1 MASAPPPPGAVL
13 RAPFFAEEVRVV
25 RADPFGEGWRLAVVG
40 LQSGRYEERL
50 LTAEQAA
57 LVESVRSADT
67 FRGDP
72 QRFLLGVEA
81 RRLALAYEYDPYF
94 ALSVSRVDPLPH
106 QLEAVYQYFL
116 ALPRIRFLLADDP
129 GAGKTIMAGLLLKE
143 LKARSLVRRVLIVT
157 PANLMF
163 QWQRELREKFRESF
177 EIVRAEV
184 LRSVYGQNPWQEKD
198 QVITSISWISRI
210 EDARESLLRARWDLV
225 VVDEAHKM
233 SAQSRDK
240 KTLAYQMGEA
250 LSELTDHL
258 LLMTATPH
266 KGDPENFC
274 LFLELLDKDVYGDVK
289 SLEEAMRRNR
299 APFYLR
305 RTKEALVT
313 FPDPDTG
320 EVKKLF
326 TRRNVETVPFD
337 LSDEEMAF
345 YEDLTR
351 YVEEQSTAAAEEDT
365 PASRA
370 VRFTMAMLQR
380 RFASSVYAC
389 RKSLERMRER
399 RLKALEDPQ
408 KYLREQQRK
417 AWDLPEDMEDWAD
430 EDREAFEREL
440 EEVVLRFD
448 PAALQREVRRLGELI
463 ERARA
468 LEAREVETKL
478 RRLREL
484 VTDRGL
490 FGDPGMKLLVFTE
503 HKDTLDYLAG
513 DGREG
518 RPLGKLRQWGLSV
531 STIHGG
537 MKVGDRDTP
546 GTRLYAERE
555 FRERTQVLVAT
566 EAAGEGINLQFCW
579 LLINYDIP
587 WNPVRL
593 EQRIGRIHRY
603 GQERDVLAYNFVA
616 RGTREGRVLQKLLER
631 LEEIRKELGTDQ
643 VFDVVGE
650 IFPGSQ
656 LERMMREL
664 YARKTTLPDIM
675 DRIVQGLD
683 TERFRRITQSAL
695 EGLATRELN
704 LAAITRQRAEM
715 KEKRLVPEVV
725 ERFFRDAAPL
735 VGLSPREVRKESH
748 VYRIGRLPRNLLAR
762 GEQLEGRFG
771 RLGHEYGPVCFD
783 KTLLQKEPTLEWVT
797 PGHPLFEA
805 VRAEV
810 EALSAESLRAGAV
823 LYDVEG
829 GPVRRLDVFAAS
841 VVDGRGETVHR
852 RLFVVEAGPEGRLA
866 VREPT
871 VFLDLLPAAEA
882 EPPDPA
888 GYAPV
893 EAAETFLW
901 EQALRSFQAEVAAAR
916 QRETEAVE
924 RHTRIS
930 LEELIQ
936 RANLR
941 LAELLER
948 QASDPEA
955 PGLAGQIA
963 QAEQHLVELNRRR
976 DQAAERLRLQRECTV
991 GELRRLG
998 SAWVLPHPGVP
1009 EAAGAR
1015 LVRDDE
1021 VERIAMEAVMAFERE
1036 AGWEPI
1042 DVHTESRGFDILSR
1056 HPETGLE
1063 RAIEVKGCGDVDAV
1077 WLTRHEHETARK
1089 LGRDYWLY
1097 VVYHCRTKPV
1107 IHRLQDPARLP
1118 WEPVRVIERW
1128 RLGPEALLRGT
1139 EGGA

>member
-1 MASAPPPPGAVL
+1 MASALPPNGSVL

-25 RADPFGEGWRLAVVG
+25 RADPFGGGWRLSFVG
-40 LQSGRYEERL
+40 MQSGRYEERL
-50 LTAEQAA
+50 LTAEQVSQVE
-57 LVESVRSADT
+57 LVPSADT

-72 QRFLLGVEA
+72 QRFLLGVES
-81 RRLALAYEYDPYF
+81 RRLALAYEYDPFF

-116 ALPRIRFLLADDP
+116 RLPRIRFLLADDP

-143 LKARSLVRRVLIVT
+143 LKARGLVRRVLIVT

-163 QWQRELREKFRESF
+163 QWQRELQEKFRESF
-177 EIVRAEV
+177 EIVRGEV

-198 QVITSISWISRI
+198 QVITSISWASRI

-225 VVDEAHKM
+225 VVDEAHKL
-233 SAQSRDK
+233 SAHARDK
-240 KTLAYQMGEA
+240 KTLAYQLGEA

-266 KGDPENFC
+266 KGDPVHFC

-305 RTKEALVT
+305 RTKEALVS

-320 EVKKLF
+320 EVRKLF
-326 TRRNVETVPFD
+326 TRRRVETVPFD

-345 YEDLTR
+345 YDELTR
-351 YVEEQSTAAAEEDT
+351 YVEEQSAAAAKEDT
-365 PASRA
+365 PAARA
-370 VRFTMAMLQR
+370 LRFTMAMLQR

-389 RKSLERMRER
+389 RRSLERMRER
-399 RLKALEDPQ
+399 RLKMLEDPER
-408 KYLREQQRK
+408 YLWEQQRK
-417 AWDLPEDMEDWAD
+417 TWDLPEDTD
-430 EDREAFEREL
+430 EWPDDEREAFERAL

-448 PAALQREVRRLGELI
+448 PTVLRREVQRLEDLI

-468 LEAREVETKL
+468 LEAHEVESKL

-484 VTDRGL
+484 VTDQGL
-490 FGDPGMKLLVFTE
+490 FGDSQMKLLVFTE

-518 RPLGKLRQWGLSV
+518 RPLGKLRQWGLTV

-555 FRERTQVLVAT
+555 FRERSQVLVAT

-579 LLINYDIP
+579 LMINYDIP

-631 LEEIRKELGTDQ
+631 LEEIRRELGTDQ

-656 LERMMREL
+656 LERMIRDL

-683 TERFRRITQSAL
+683 PERFRRITQSAL

-704 LAAITRQRAEM
+704 LAAVMRHRAEL

-725 ERFFRDAAPL
+725 ERFFCDAAPL
-735 VGLSPREVRKESH
+735 VGLAPREVRKGSNI
-748 VYRIGRLPRNLLAR
+748 YRVGRLPRSLLAW

-771 RLGHEYGPVCFD
+771 RLGHEYGAICFD
-783 KTLLQKEPTLEWVT
+783 KALLQAEPTLEWVT

-810 EALSAESLRAGAV
+810 EALSAEALRAGTV
-823 LYDVEG
+823 LHDVES

-841 VVDGRGETVHR
+841 VVDGRGEPVHR

-871 VFLDLLPAAEA
+871 VFLDLLPASGV
-882 EPPDPA
+882 EPPEPE

-893 EAAETFLW
+893 EAAEAFLW
-901 EQALRSFQAEVAAAR
+901 EQALLPFQAEVAEAR
-916 QRETEAVE
+916 RRETETVA
-924 RHTRIS
+924 RHVRIS
-930 LEELIQ
+930 LEELIR

-941 LAELLER
+941 LGELLER
-948 QASDPEA
+948 QATEPET

-963 QAEQHLVELNRRR
+963 QAEQHLVELNRRLDR
-976 DQAAERLRLQRECTV
+976 AMERLRLQQACTV

-998 SAWVLPHPGVP
+998 SAWVVPRPDVP
-1009 EAAGAR
+1009 EAKGSR

-1021 VERIAMEAVMAFERE
+1021 VERIAMEAAMAYER
-1036 AGWEPI
+1036 AVGWEPQ
-1042 DVHTESRGFDILSR
+1042 DVSAEHRGFDILSR
-1056 HPETGLE
+1056 HPESGRE

-1097 VVYHCRTKPV
+1097 VVYHCHRQPE
-1107 IHRLQDPARLP
+1107 IHRFQDPARLP

-1128 RLGPEALLRGT
+1128 RLEPEDLLRGAQ
-1139 EGGA
+1139 GGA